1 MEIPPWHTQQTNPVC
16 LTPSGTRGS
25 SRSLARHAVKFLRRV
40 WNAISSWSSARDE
53 AEIAALLERTGGR
66 LTDSVEREMLQRRT
80 NPWTAF
86 Y

>member
-1 MEIPPWHTQQTNPVC
+1 MAYAADKSGLFNPVGNAGIE
-16 LTPSGTRGS
+16 PQ
-25 SRSLARHAVKFLRRV
+25 SRARHAVKFLRRV

>member
-1 MEIPPWHTQQTNPVC
+1 M
-16 LTPSGTRGS
+16 
-25 SRSLARHAVKFLRRV
+25 KFLRRV